1 MKVGKKE
8 KRLKK
13 PFFFA
18 ELKNEIQ
25 GNYQFDEPSSEASV
39 SSSLP
44 LSLLIKVVIVAISS
58 LNHSIS
64 TCTAPGSISI
74 KVSPFR
80 KIISLSY
87 YTMQSAK
94 CQIIFLRFFEQ
105 KLRPIVVP
113 EVVLAKRAESVF
125 ERVQSVFFVQPLVGN
140 ARNGKYACPAEG
152 AVQCVFAGGA
162 THTPQAVQRILRRE
176 RRFHSRNIACL
187 LVEIARAL
195 RRTPGSRRKLRVQFA
210 VRSAAD

>member
-94 CQIIFLRFFEQ
+94 CQIIFSHFLGM
-105 KLRPIVVP
+105 KT
-113 EVVLAKRAESVF
+113 ASD
-125 ERVQSVFFVQPLVGN
+125 S
-140 ARNGKYACPAEG
+140 C
-152 AVQCVFAGGA
+152 
-162 THTPQAVQRILRRE
+162 
-176 RRFHSRNIACL
+176 SR
-187 LVEIARAL
+187 
-195 RRTPGSRRKLRVQFA
+195 
-210 VRSAAD
+210 

>member
-152 AVQCVFAGGA
+152 AVQCVF
-162 THTPQAVQRILRRE
+162 RR
-176 RRFHSRNIACL
+176 R
-187 LVEIARAL
+187 
-195 RRTPGSRRKLRVQFA
+195 
-210 VRSAAD
+210 RSAYSAENAGFTVETLRAY

>member
-1 MKVGKKE
+1 MKVRSGQKAKTGSKWTEKFNLNGMKVGKKE

-105 KLRPIVVP
+105 KLRPTVVFGFTLNWKSAECFWKSRERFLSRIRSAVMP
-113 EVVLAKRAESVF
+113 GTENMLARQR
-125 ERVQSVFFVQPLVGN
+125 ERCS
-140 ARNGKYACPAEG
+140 AYS
-152 AVQCVFAGGA
+152 
-162 THTPQAVQRILRRE
+162 QAAQRILRRRCSAYFAE
-176 RRFHSRNIACL
+176 NAGFTVGTL
-187 LVEIARAL
+187 RAY
-195 RRTPGSRRKLRVQFA
+195 
-210 VRSAAD
+210 